1 MKTSGNRLRVAKPS
15 AIDLA
20 AHLTKRVFVV
30 PQLLTEERRFAT
42 CSTGM
47 SILDPC
53 GCVLAELPSA
63 KVITDGVKLVVDLN
77 NDTLKAL
84 ASLAEGG
91 ECGPVPEVKVEPPKT
106 AIACAEKQW
115 FRGLLCLA
123 PPFLTKSQC
132 AGVNAYCLQGL
143 PCVKAVETV

>member
-1 MKTSGNRLRVAKPS
+1 M
-15 AIDLA
+15 
-20 AHLTKRVFVV
+20 
-30 PQLLTEERRFAT
+30 EERRFAT

-63 KVITDGVKLVVDLN
+63 KVITDGVKLVVELN

-91 ECGPVPEVKVEPPKT
+91 ECGPVPEVKVEPP
-106 AIACAEKQW
+106 QNSDS
-115 FRGLLCLA
+115 LCGKA
-123 PPFLTKSQC
+123 NGFAAFFASPPISDKKSVCRSQC
-132 AGVNAYCLQGL
+132 ILSPGPQMC
-143 PCVKAVETV
+143 ESS